1 MACKLMSSHMPDIRM
16 ILNLIV
22 FFTSKSTENTYS
34 LDLTYTCF
42 SHLIW
47 SCHVQLFCILDS
59 SHMEPSF
66 DFHEV
71 LNYYLTNFA
80 LALLMPSI
88 EGTSF
93 LAVHN
98 MTFLFLICK
107 LV

>member
-1 MACKLMSSHMPDIRM
+1 MSSHMPDIRM

-22 FFTSKSTENTYS
+22 FFTSKSTENTIS
-34 LDLTYTCF
+34 LDLTYMCF
-42 SHLIW
+42 SYLKW
-47 SCHVQLFCILDS
+47 SCHVQLLRILDS
-59 SHMEPSF
+59 PHMEPSF

-80 LALLMPSI
+80 LALLMPSV

>member
-1 MACKLMSSHMPDIRM
+1 
-16 ILNLIV
+16 
-22 FFTSKSTENTYS
+22 
-34 LDLTYTCF
+34 
-42 SHLIW
+42 
-47 SCHVQLFCILDS
+47 
-59 SHMEPSF
+59 MEPSF

-80 LALLMPSI
+80 LALLLPSI

-93 LAVHN
+93 FAVHN